1 MSYLHFKN
9 GSVLGI
15 QLPYCNLIVN
25 REITMQTSKQL
36 FSLITSEGQ
45 LEMSLKEV
53 DIPTPKPHEVIV
65 RIEAAPINPSDMWP
79 MFGPANLAEA
89 SYDAASKTMTAPVYK
104 GILPRI
110 KSRLDQVLPIGN
122 EGAGTVVATGD
133 HPAAKALMGKTVG
146 VLSGAIY
153 SEYACLPMQACLVHN
168 EGTTAK
174 QAASSFVN
182 PLTALG
188 MVETMRME
196 GHTGL
201 VHTAAASALG
211 QMLNKICLAE
221 DVPLVNVVRN
231 QQQTDILKAIGA
243 KHICD
248 SSSPDFKAD
257 LYKAI
262 EETGATL
269 AFDAIGGGE
278 IVSDI
283 LTAMEAVGSKDAV
296 GFNTYGSE
304 ANKQVYIYGGL
315 NIEPTTLNR
324 AYGMTWGIGGWLLMR
339 FLGKL
344 APEQVLKLHKRVA
357 DEINTTFASTFTEE
371 ISLEEAMQ
379 PQTAIKYNAKKTGEK
394 YLVNPTKA

>member
-1 MSYLHFKN
+1 MN
-9 GSVLGI
+9 
-15 QLPYCNLIVN
+15 
-25 REITMQTSKQL
+25 TSKQL
-36 FSLITSEGQ
+36 FTLITSEGQ
-45 LEMSLKEV
+45 LEMPLKEV
-53 DIPTPKPHEVIV
+53 DVPKPKPHEVIV
-65 RIEAAPINPSDMWP
+65 RIQAAPINPSDMWP

-89 SYDAASKTMTAPVYK
+89 EYDPAKKVMTAPVFK
-104 GILPRI
+104 GMLPRI

-122 EGAGTVVATGD
+122 EGAGTVVAAGD
-133 HPAAKALMGKTVG
+133 SPQAQALMGKTVG
-146 VLSGAIY
+146 VLSGATY
-153 SEYACLPMQACLVHN
+153 TEYCCVPIQACIVHN
-168 EGTTAK
+168 ECTTAK

-188 MVETMRME
+188 MVETMRSE
-196 GHTGL
+196 GHSGL

-231 QQQTDILKAIGA
+231 QQQTDILKEIGA
-243 KHICD
+243 KYICD
-248 SSSPDFKAD
+248 SSSPSFKAD

-278 IVSDI
+278 LVSDI
-283 LTAMEAVGSKDAV
+283 LTAMEMVGSKDAV

-315 NIEPTTLNR
+315 DFTPTILNR

-344 APEQVLKLHKRVA
+344 PVEKVLALHKKVA
-357 DEINTTFASTFTEE
+357 DEINTTFASSFSKEL
-371 ISLEEAMQ
+371 SLEEAIQ
-379 PQTAIKYNAKKTGEK
+379 PKTILKYNAKKTGEK
-394 YLVNPTKA
+394 YLINPSK